1 MGLGAA
7 ALAAPACSAPAV
19 QAAPC
24 PEHDARPLLPCLPAA
39 PEGGEKPDLVDKAS
53 WPCRWL
59 ALAPPPAPPLPPY
72 LAARAPAAC
81 RTFRMLGAAFQRRPA
96 SVPLQFLG
104 PDMLPR
110 REQNRLHR
118 QEIIAGY
125 ERFRGDTGSTE
136 VQGGPWFEGLLQLAK

>member
-1 MGLGAA
+1 
-7 ALAAPACSAPAV
+7 
-19 QAAPC
+19 
-24 PEHDARPLLPCLPAA
+24 
-39 PEGGEKPDLVDKAS
+39 
-53 WPCRWL
+53 
-59 ALAPPPAPPLPPY
+59 
-72 LAARAPAAC
+72 
-81 RTFRMLGAAFQRRPA
+81 MLGAAFQRPPA